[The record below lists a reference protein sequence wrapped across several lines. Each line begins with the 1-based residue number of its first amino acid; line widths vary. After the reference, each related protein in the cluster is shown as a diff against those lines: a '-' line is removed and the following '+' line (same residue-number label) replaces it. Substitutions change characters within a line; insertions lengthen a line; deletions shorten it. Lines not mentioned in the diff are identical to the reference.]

1 MAIAGDH
8 LRRTRVRLES
18 QPFAGDALD
27 FGIDLRVG
35 PDRSRQLSHAIRLER
50 VRDAL
55 ACAVEFER
63 PTGELP
69 AECRGFCVDAVRTAD
84 ADGVT
89 VLLRS
94 CDDRGEC
101 LVDAC
106 EDQATGILNLQR
118 ERRVDD
124 VGRREPIVEPASLG
138 PQLLCDGIHERS
150 GVVVDDAFDLGD
162 TLSCRRSRVRANLR
176 DVFAGDCAHLRP
188 AFERSDLDLQPPR
201 ELALLRPDPGHRR
214 AGVAP
219 NHLADSREPIGPRI
233 RAASTAA
240 FFALSTPTQATG
252 TPGGI
257 WAIES
262 SASSPSSTLSEDRSG
277 TPITG
282 RSVWA
287 ASTPGSAAAS
297 PAPAMSTRKPRPRA
311 VRPYSAT
318 ASGCR
323 CAERTSNSC
332 AMPRASSS
340 SIAACM
346 RGRSDSE
353 PTTIPTSGLD
363 MDHRCDVAPV
373 PHAREGDVLAGR
385 VRPLAC
391 LRDCGPGR

>member
-8 LRRTRVRLES
+8 LRRARIRLES
-18 QPFAGDALD
+18 QPFAGDTLD
-27 FGIDLRVG
+27 FGIDLRVR
-35 PDRSRQLSHAIRLER
+35 PHRSRQLSHAIRLER
-50 VRDAL
+50 LRNAFPR
-55 ACAVEFER
+55 AVEFER

-69 AECRGFCVDAVRTAD
+69 AERRGFCVDAVRATN

-89 VLLRS
+89 VLLRP

-106 EDQATGILNLQR
+106 EDQAAGILNLQR
-118 ERRVDD
+118 KRRVDD
-124 VGRREPIVEPASLG
+124 VGRGEPIVEPASLG

-162 TLSCRRSRVRANLR
+162 TLRCRRSRVRANLR

-188 AFERSDLDLQPPR
+188 AIERSDLDLQPPR

-219 NHLADSREPIGPRI
+219 NHCADSREPIGPRI

-240 FFALSTPTQATG
+240 FLALSTPTQATG

-297 PAPAMSTRKPRPRA
+297 PAPAIRTRNPRSRA

-318 ASGCR
+318 ESGCR
-323 CAERTSNSC
+323 CAERTSNSWV
-332 AMPRASSS
+332 MPRASSS
-340 SIAACM
+340 STAACM

-353 PTTIPTSGLD
+353 PTTMPTSGLD
-363 MDHRCDVAPV
+363 MGQRGDVAPIA
-373 PHAREGDVLAGR
+373 HSGK
-385 VRPLAC
+385 
-391 LRDCGPGR
+391 RDA